1 MLGHVRLLSTSYL
14 DPHDILGVKRG
25 ASPDDLKKAYRKL
38 AMKHHPDR
46 NPDDPEAERK
56 FKEASE
62 AYNQLSS
69 GGGGSSQQGFPGG
82 GGGGFPGGGG
92 GFGGG
97 FGGGGP
103 QGFGNADAERLFR
116 DLFGEMQR
124 RGAGRP
130 GGFPGG
136 FAGGFPGGGGG
147 FGGFQQMQQEIIR
160 TPDGKVRMRT
170 TTTMP
175 DGTRRV
181 EEQELKPEGGGG
193 GGRFSQG
200 GPFGA
205 AGGGGGPFRG
215 GPGGREPTPEERAQ
229 MERQAEEV
237 RAAMRHVAK
246 EAGKA
251 LAAAAA
257 RAAANAARNAASNLA
272 SNLWSSLS
280 RLATPGG
287 SGSGGS
293 NAPQD
298 DERKKAEP
306 DKHKGDRFGRFDGRS
321 RNRRR

>member
-1 MLGHVRLLSTSYL
+1 MLGHVRLLSTYR
-14 DPHDILGVKRG
+14 DPHEILGVKPG
-25 ASPDDLKKAYRKL
+25 ASPDELKKAYRKL

-62 AYNQLSS
+62 AYSRLSS
-69 GGGGSSQQGFPGG
+69 GGGGGAEQGFPG

-92 GFGGG
+92 FGGG
-97 FGGGGP
+97 FGGGP

-116 DLFGEMQR
+116 ELFGEMQR
-124 RGAGRP
+124 RGAGQA

-136 FAGGFPGGGGG
+136 FAGGFPGGGG
-147 FGGFQQMQQEIIR
+147 FGGFQQMQQEIVR
-160 TPDGKVRMRT
+160 TPDGKLRMRT
-170 TTTMP
+170 TTVSP

-181 EEQELKPEGGGG
+181 EEHELNDGSGGGPFGG
-193 GGRFSQG
+193 GGRFSR

-205 AGGGGGPFRG
+205 GGGPFRG
-215 GPGGREPTPEERAQ
+215 GPRREPTAEERAA

-237 RAAMRHVAK
+237 KAAMRQMAK

-251 LAAAAA
+251 LASAAA

-272 SNLWSSLS
+272 NNVWSSLS

-287 SGSGGS
+287 GG
-293 NAPQD
+293 APQD
-298 DERKKAEP
+298 DAERKKAEP
-306 DKHKGDRFGRFDGRS
+306 HQGDRFGRFDGR
-321 RNRRR
+321 NRRR